1 MTERSNGMTVIVI
14 PQPTLN
20 GPLHV
25 GHLSGPFLAADIA
38 ARAARGRGERVFTL
52 AGVDVHPNFVM
63 AKAENRGVDVH
74 EMVADYRSQ
83 IEIAFDLARIDCDVF
98 LDPEQPAFERAVNSM
113 LNQMLVDGSLEMRE
127 MVLHQCSDCG
137 RTLHHAYVV
146 GKCPNCG
153 SGANGLSCE
162 PCGGFTSASTLIHPS
177 CARCGGDPK
186 AMVAIVP
193 VLRLENHR
201 DQLIAEW
208 TRAELPGRVRSVIG
222 QYLSSPLPDY
232 PVAYPTDW
240 GIEGTGALAGLRIDF
255 PAELGLSY
263 LYGPAHTV
271 NPEADGLTEWV
282 STWEEQFDGLWHFN
296 GIDNAFYFAVLYP
309 AIFAAAGV
317 AEPKMRG
324 ATVNELFLLEGLKFS
339 SSRNHALWAKE
350 FLAAEDPELV
360 RLFLSWHRPDRY
372 ETNFTD
378 ESFRAFSEY
387 VRPLLN
393 GTFAGAGLPL
403 ELAAGELERAEQS
416 LRLATFDSALALRCL
431 LGSLSVGRGF
441 DSVALAALAGRAG
454 AGR

>member
-1 MTERSNGMTVIVI
+1 MTETSSRMTVIVI

-38 ARAARGRGERVFTL
+38 SRAARGRGERVFTL

-63 AKAENRGVDVH
+63 SKADNRGVDAH

-83 IEIAFDLARIDCDVF
+83 IRTAFDLARIGYDVF
-98 LDPEQPAFERAVNSM
+98 LDPEQPEFERAVNLM
-113 LNQMLVDGSLEMRE
+113 LNEMLGNGSLEMRE

-186 AMVAIVP
+186 PMVATVP

-201 DQLIAEW
+201 ERLIAEW
-208 TRAELPGRVRSVIG
+208 TEAELPARVRSVIG
-222 QYLSSPLPDY
+222 QYLSTPLPDY

-240 GIEGTGALAGLRIDF
+240 GIEGTGALSGLRIDF

-263 LYGPAHTV
+263 LYGPAHAVKPTA
-271 NPEADGLTEWV
+271 EGLADWV
-282 STWEEQFDGLWHFN
+282 RTWEEQFDGLWHFN

-309 AIFAAAGV
+309 AVFAAAGV
-317 AEPKMRG
+317 SAPQMRG

-339 SSRNHALWAKE
+339 SSRNHALWANE
-350 FLAAEDPELV
+350 FLTAEDPEMV
-360 RLFLSWHRPDRY
+360 RLFLSWHRPDTY
-372 ETNFTD
+372 ETNFTQ
-378 ESFRAFSEY
+378 ESFRAFAQY
-387 VRPLLN
+387 VRPLLD
-393 GTFAGAGLPL
+393 GAFAGTGLPA

-416 LRLATFDSALALRCL
+416 LRLASFDTSLALRCL
-431 LGSLSVGRGF
+431 LGALSTGTGH
-441 DSVALAALAGRAG
+441 DSVAMAALTGRPG
-454 AGR
+454 GGR